1 MSLLRHA
8 AKNHR
13 LRVVEFCG
21 WPRSTPGSA
30 TGPPARPYLAHMLS
44 YSLTLPIKIH
54 VCAVGR
60 LAAGRSK
67 AQLECWGTVAKER
80 HRPSTAVPGAIAA
93 APISATKALGPAW
106 PSSLSRRLQW
116 KHLAGFCRGPA
127 KETGAR
133 PQPGTSVF
141 THRNGLKQRSAH
153 GGCFMSLEAEDIGRR
168 FRHQPMSS

>member
-1 MSLLRHA
+1 MASKHTWKRDRASGTTVFGAHA
-8 AKNHR
+8 FLFFNASNQNSCMR
-13 LRVVEFCG
+13 G
-21 WPRSTPGSA
+21 GAPR
-30 TGPPARPYLAHMLS
+30 
-44 YSLTLPIKIH
+44 
-54 VCAVGR
+54 GR
-60 LAAGRSK
+60 QIESAAGVLGHRG
-67 AQLECWGTVAKER
+67 ERR